1 MIQKIVSAS
10 ALVGV
15 LLHLVICVITYSL
28 RAGGFWA
35 VDADTSLVE
44 FKLVEFLFSA
54 FQFLAWC
61 LIAVYFIGTFM
72 KHKIASILALFGV
85 FMILMNSLL
94 SSLLYPL
101 LNVNMLCSDNYWDI
115 IYRLPGILGLLLYY
129 FINNCSAF
137 IQFIALG
144 FITLSFIFTIKERML
159 PSLLALAGMSLKIFI
174 SISILVFLFFYNV
187 PLYGYYPDF
196 GGEIRTYL
204 DSYLSLYSDFV
215 VYLDPL
221 SWLLLAV
228 YFVSCLF
235 PNKKEAAK

>member
-10 ALVGV
+10 ALTGV
-15 LLHLVICVITYSL
+15 LLHLVIYVINHLL

-44 FKLVEFLFSA
+44 LKLVDFLFAA
-54 FQFLAWC
+54 FNILAWC

-94 SSLLYPL
+94 SSLLYPW
-101 LNVNMLCSDNYWDI
+101 LNAIVLNSDNYWDI
-115 IYRLPGILGLLLYY
+115 LYSHPRILGLLLYY
-129 FINNCSAF
+129 FINNCSGV
-137 IQFIALG
+137 IQLMALG
-144 FITLSFIFTIKERML
+144 FITLSFIITIKERML
-159 PSLLALAGMSLKIFI
+159 PSLLALAGMLLKMFI
-174 SISILVFLFFYNV
+174 SISFLVLVFIHTCAFFDYR
-187 PLYGYYPDF
+187 PF
-196 GGEIRTYL
+196 GGAVLAHLEVYA
-204 DSYLSLYSDFV
+204 SLYSDFI
-215 VYLDPL
+215 VYLNPL

-235 PNKKEAAK
+235 SNKKEAAK

>member
-10 ALVGV
+10 ALTGV
-15 LLHLVICVITYSL
+15 LLHLVIYVINHLL

-44 FKLVEFLFSA
+44 LRLVDFLFVA
-54 FQFLAWC
+54 FNILAWC

-101 LNVNMLCSDNYWDI
+101 LNVNNYWDI
-115 IYRLPGILGLLLYY
+115 IYSLPGILGCLLYY
-129 FINNCSAF
+129 LINNCSGV
-137 IQFIALG
+137 IQLIALG
-144 FITLSFIFTIKERML
+144 FITLSFIFTIKERKL
-159 PSLLALAGMSLKIFI
+159 PSLLALAGMSLKMFI
-174 SISILVFLFFYNV
+174 SISFLVMMFIHTCALCDYR
-187 PLYGYYPDF
+187 PF
-196 GGEIRTYL
+196 GGAVLAHLEVY
-204 DSYLSLYSDFV
+204 SSLYSDIV

>member
-35 VDADTSLVE
+35 VDADTSLVG

-101 LNVNMLCSDNYWDI
+101 LNVNNYWDI
-115 IYRLPGILGLLLYY
+115 IDSLPGILGLLLYY

-159 PSLLALAGMSLKIFI
+159 PSLSALAGMSLKMFI